1 MKQIPVLLL
10 TIVGLIPAI
19 VSCSFVNRSS
29 SGLKSN
35 PRSKEQTAENSPV
48 KAASGTFEESVD
60 MTGLVV
66 PDTFL
71 LPHIPETLVDPFE
84 RAAYLVMH
92 YWDRF
97 DFTNRGLIDR
107 PEITEQAFVNYIDV
121 LNHVSKEKA
130 DESLVYTLGKA
141 SADTAMYA
149 HFGAMFEKYL
159 YDFNSPFRNEELY
172 LPVIKQLEKSPL
184 IPEGRKSSLR
194 FQKEMAQ
201 KNRVGTRAANFSYT
215 LASGKSHELY
225 KLTSEYTLLIFS
237 NPGCSTCEAVIER
250 LTRSNEVN
258 RALSLNNPGRTM
270 LTILTVY
277 PDEDLDEW
285 LTYLPKMPATWV
297 HGYDKGMKISR
308 EKLYDI
314 RAIPTI
320 FLLDKD
326 KKVVL
331 KDVSVDGVEHYFR

>member
-1 MKQIPVLLL
+1 MKPLSLLL
-10 TIVGLIPAI
+10 TVAVLLAGI
-19 VSCSFVNRSS
+19 VSCSFVSRGGSKSS
-29 SGLKSN
+29 L
-35 PRSKEQTAENSPV
+35 RSKDEAAENPL
-48 KAASGTFEESVD
+48 AATAFDTFEEPAVA
-60 MTGLVV
+60 TGLVV

-107 PEITEQAFVNYIDV
+107 PDITEQAFVNYIDV
-121 LNHVSKEKA
+121 LHHVPMEKA
-130 DESLVYTLGKA
+130 DESLVYTLEKA
-141 SADTAMYA
+141 SADTAMYI

-159 YDFNSPFRNEELY
+159 YDFNSPFRNEEMY
-172 LPVIKQLEKSPL
+172 LPVIEQLEKSPL
-184 IPEGRKSSLR
+184 IPEERKSSLR

-215 LASGKSHELY
+215 LPSGKSHELH

-237 NPGCSTCEAVIER
+237 NPGCNTCEAVIER

-285 LTYLPKMPATWV
+285 LAHLPKMPANWV

-326 KKVVL
+326 KKVIL
-331 KDVSVDGVEHYFR
+331 KDVSVDAVELYFR